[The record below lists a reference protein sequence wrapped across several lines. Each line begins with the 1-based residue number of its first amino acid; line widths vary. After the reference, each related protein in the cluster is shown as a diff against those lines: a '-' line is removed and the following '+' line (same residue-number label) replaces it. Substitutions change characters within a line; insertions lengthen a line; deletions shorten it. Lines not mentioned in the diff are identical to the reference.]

1 MCDIEKL
8 SRCEGCPLVHK
19 QGECIELGRILDSL
33 SMVGVD
39 TTDPNFRQV
48 RLICRRLENAGLV
61 SEIVIKKESVEYP
74 FGIAVNNT
82 GREVLGNIFKN
93 KSKL

>member
-19 QGECIELGRILDSL
+19 QGECIELGRIVNGL
-33 SMVGVD
+33 SMLGID
-39 TTDPNFRQV
+39 TADPNFQQV
-48 RLICRRLENAGLV
+48 RLTCRRLENAGLV
-61 SEIVIKKESVEYP
+61 SEIVIGKESVEYP
-74 FGIAVNNT
+74 FGIFVNNT